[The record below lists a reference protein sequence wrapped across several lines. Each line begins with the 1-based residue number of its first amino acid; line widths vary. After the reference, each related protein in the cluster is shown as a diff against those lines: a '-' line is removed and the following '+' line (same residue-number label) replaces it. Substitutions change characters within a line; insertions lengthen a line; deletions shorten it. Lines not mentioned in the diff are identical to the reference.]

1 MDFPQF
7 EVNHAISTAKD
18 TPSYPDILSTAILNR
33 IIINGQDNWV
43 KSVSPVSN
51 DSAVGTDFNSTSEL
65 GCGSSSEK
73 GEQEVQRAPAFVF
86 RFSILGLP

>member
-51 DSAVGTDFNSTSEL
+51 DSAVGT